1 MSLRINKNH
10 GFGNN
15 TACNNCTKIIK
26 AMQRLVQTC
35 HDIFSAFLQHHPNR
49 SAGMWNG
56 ADGPEHSGV
65 SGYSTNQ
72 RVRMSP
78 TAHQPPAAC
87 TVAARIKF
95 KSLMLVHTWFAGS
108 APTYLNALLRAY
120 VSPHPLHSLSKRYL
134 ALPPVHAWQSRL
146 FSFVVAGGSTSNTSE
161 SISSPNLPNMSII
174 LPSFY
179 LSPAAISSVMV
190 LERTM

>member
-87 TVAARIKF
+87 SCSHQVQVTYARPHMVCWICSHLLKCSSEGIRFPPSIAFIKQALSGTATCTCMAVQTF
-95 KSLMLVHTWFAGS
+95 LICGCRWFHFQHFREH
-108 APTYLNALLRAY
+108 LL
-120 VSPHPLHSLSKRYL
+120 S
-134 ALPPVHAWQSRL
+134 
-146 FSFVVAGGSTSNTSE
+146 
-161 SISSPNLPNMSII
+161 
-174 LPSFY
+174 
-179 LSPAAISSVMV
+179 
-190 LERTM
+190 